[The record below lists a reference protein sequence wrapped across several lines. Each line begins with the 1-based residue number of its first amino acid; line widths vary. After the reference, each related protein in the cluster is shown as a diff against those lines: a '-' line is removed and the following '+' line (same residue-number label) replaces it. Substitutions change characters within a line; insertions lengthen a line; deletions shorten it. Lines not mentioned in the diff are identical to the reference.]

1 MGDILKH
8 ITELIEQHGRPYEQP
23 RPINQL
29 PNFFDALDGCGF
41 TSPDPAATDKN
52 GPGSKGKPQA
62 VSNLNEYEQT

>member
-1 MGDILKH
+1 MNK
-8 ITELIEQHGRPYEQP
+8 P